1 MLHGQAQILKIEA
14 VNVVTSIDGEKLVNQ
29 FTEGLV
35 SSLLEELQVG
45 VRGLLL
51 AGLGV
56 GGEEEVVEV
65 GGGLE
70 VGVTDGVG

>member
-1 MLHGQAQILKIEA
+1 
-14 VNVVTSIDGEKLVNQ
+14 VVTSIDGEKLVNQ

-45 VRGLLL
+45 VGGLLL
-51 AGLGV
+51 GGLAV
-56 GGEEEVVEV
+56 GDEEEVVEV

>member
-1 MLHGQAQILKIEA
+1 M
-14 VNVVTSIDGEKLVNQ
+14 VTSIDGEKLVNQ

-45 VRGLLL
+45 VGGLLL
-51 AGLGV
+51 GGLAV
-56 GGEEEVVEV
+56 GDEEEVVEV